1 MSEDLIVRHCS
12 PTLAGLKT
20 ANLFAAEYTSEEALR
35 NDLRALNR
43 VLVPKGLRALPL
55 RRENGRALIY
65 LYRPKRL
72 AQDLK
77 DAQAAALLEPIG
89 YPCGCPERCIAA
101 LVHRLKEQSA
111 FPHEIGLFL
120 GYPPEDVRGYI
131 ENRALQM
138 RGLLEGLWRC
148 RIREE
153 KIRHVSKMHRHLLC
167 VPAQRNNDRPAHRS
181 RLTNKSNP
189 ISKEEQTHEQN
200 RSHLLERHRQH
211 RSHGQRG
218 CGGR

>member
-1 MSEDLIVRHCS
+1 MSEDMIVRHCS

-101 LVHRLKEQSA
+101 LVRRLKEQSA

-131 ENRALQM
+131 ENRALHCKCVGCWKVYGDVESARRKFAMYQKCTDIYCACLR
-138 RGLLEGLWRC
+138 RGTT
-148 RIREE
+148 I
-153 KIRHVSKMHRHLLC
+153 
-167 VPAQRNNDRPAHRS
+167 D
-181 RLTNKSNP
+181 RLTVAV
-189 ISKEEQTHEQN
+189 
-200 RSHLLERHRQH
+200 
-211 RSHGQRG
+211 
-218 CGGR
+218 

>member
-89 YPCGCPERCIAA
+89 YPCGCPERCVAA
-101 LVHRLKEQSA
+101 LVRRLKEQSA

-120 GYPPEDVRGYI
+120 GYPCADTLKI
-131 ENRALQM
+131 A
-138 RGLLEGLWRC
+138 RC
-148 RIREE
+148 T
-153 KIRHVSKMHRHLLC
+153 
-167 VPAQRNNDRPAHRS
+167 ANAWAAGRS
-181 RLTNKSNP
+181 MAMSNP
-189 ISKEEQTHEQN
+189 RGENSPCIKNAPTSTVRACAEER
-200 RSHLLERHRQH
+200 RSTG
-211 RSHGQRG
+211 SP
-218 CGGR
+218 

>member
-77 DAQAAALLEPIG
+77 DAQ
-89 YPCGCPERCIAA
+89 
-101 LVHRLKEQSA
+101 
-111 FPHEIGLFL
+111 
-120 GYPPEDVRGYI
+120 
-131 ENRALQM
+131 
-138 RGLLEGLWRC
+138 
-148 RIREE
+148 
-153 KIRHVSKMHRHLLC
+153 
-167 VPAQRNNDRPAHRS
+167 
-181 RLTNKSNP
+181 
-189 ISKEEQTHEQN
+189 
-200 RSHLLERHRQH
+200 
-211 RSHGQRG
+211 G
-218 CGGR
+218 CGALSPSVIPAAVRSAA

>member
-89 YPCGCPERCIAA
+89 SLKVTIPDSYLGDVMGDLNKRRGRVMGMNPTGDGEQVLEAEVPMAEMMSYAIDLRSMTQSRGTFTFNFVRYEDCPAAAQEKAIAEAKA
-101 LVHRLKEQSA
+101 LAEA
-111 FPHEIGLFL
+111 E
-120 GYPPEDVRGYI
+120 
-131 ENRALQM
+131 
-138 RGLLEGLWRC
+138 
-148 RIREE
+148 
-153 KIRHVSKMHRHLLC
+153 
-167 VPAQRNNDRPAHRS
+167 
-181 RLTNKSNP
+181 
-189 ISKEEQTHEQN
+189 
-200 RSHLLERHRQH
+200 
-211 RSHGQRG
+211 
-218 CGGR
+218 

>member
-20 ANLFAAEYTSEEALR
+20 ANLFVAEYTSEEALR

-43 VLVPKGLRALPL
+43 VLGPKGLRALPL

-101 LVHRLKEQSA
+101 LVRRLKAQSA
-111 FPHEIGLFL
+111 FPHKSACSWATRRRTCADTLKI
-120 GYPPEDVRGYI
+120 
-131 ENRALQM
+131 A
-138 RGLLEGLWRC
+138 RC
-148 RIREE
+148 T
-153 KIRHVSKMHRHLLC
+153 
-167 VPAQRNNDRPAHRS
+167 ANAWAAGRS
-181 RLTNKSNP
+181 MAMSNP
-189 ISKEEQTHEQN
+189 RGENSPCIKNAPTSTVRACAEER
-200 RSHLLERHRQH
+200 RSTG
-211 RSHGQRG
+211 SP
-218 CGGR
+218 

>member
-77 DAQAAALLEPIG
+77 RTGCGAAGA
-89 YPCGCPERCIAA
+89 
-101 LVHRLKEQSA
+101 HRLSLRLS
-111 FPHEIGLFL
+111 G
-120 GYPPEDVRGYI
+120 
-131 ENRALQM
+131 ALHS
-138 RGLLEGLWRC
+138 GACTSVEGA
-148 RIREE
+148 IR
-153 KIRHVSKMHRHLLC
+153 L
-167 VPAQRNNDRPAHRS
+167 PA
-181 RLTNKSNP
+181 
-189 ISKEEQTHEQN
+189 
-200 RSHLLERHRQH
+200 
-211 RSHGQRG
+211 
-218 CGGR
+218 